1 MYDRLRRPMWRQ
13 SVSLLA
19 VAAAVASASCG
30 SPTSPSRTAAD
41 LVAGATGPSQTAARP
56 QTGTAGTVFVEVQPG
71 VFGFAAGVDDGVT
84 GREVQLTGDIVG
96 INFEPGTCVPGV
108 DMTLGFPTSCVV
120 FGDGPGQFQRAH
132 PGGTGFTTCHCTVA
146 GVGDPG
152 DSFIL
157 KISYPPATPPQ
168 YPFGFTKFAFQ
179 DGTGELAGLR
189 GEGTLD
195 FAANPA
201 VSFSYHFVGAP

>member
-1 MYDRLRRPMWRQ
+1 MNDGLRRPMWRQ
-13 SVSLLA
+13 SVCLLA
-19 VAAAVASASCG
+19 VSAAVAGASCG
-30 SPTSPSRTAAD
+30 SPTSPSPVAD
-41 LVAGATGPSQTAARP
+41 LAAGATGASQTAARP

-71 VFGFAAGVDDGVT
+71 VFGFAAGVDNGVT
-84 GREVQLTGDIVG
+84 GRQVQLTGDIVG

-120 FGDGPGQFQRAH
+120 FGDGPGQFRREH
-132 PGGTGFTTCHCTVA
+132 PGGTGFTTCHCTLA

-157 KISYPPATPPQ
+157 KISYPTATPPQ
-168 YPFGFTKFAFQ
+168 YPFGFTKFTFQ
-179 DGTGELAGLR
+179 NGTGDLAGLR

-201 VSFSYHFVGAP
+201 ASFSYQFVGAP

>member
-1 MYDRLRRPMWRQ
+1 MNDGLRRPMWRQ
-13 SVSLLA
+13 CVLA
-19 VAAAVASASCG
+19 VLAAAACASCG
-30 SPTSPSRTAAD
+30 SPTSPSRTVAD
-41 LVAGATGPSQTAARP
+41 LGAGAAGPSQTAARP
-56 QTGTAGTVFVEVQPG
+56 ETGTAGTVFVEVQPG
-71 VFGFAAGVDDGVT
+71 VFGFAAGVDNGET

-96 INFEPGTCVPGV
+96 INFEPGQCVPGV

-120 FGDGPGQFQRAH
+120 FGDGPGQFKRAH

-146 GVGDPG
+146 GVGNPP
-152 DSFIL
+152 DSVGL
-157 KISYPPATPPQ
+157 KINYPTAAPPQ

-179 DGTGELAGLR
+179 DGTGALAALR
-189 GEGTLD
+189 GQGTLD